1 MADIRG
7 AYDRWSETY
16 DTQQNPTRDLDALV
30 LQRLVPALDGLL
42 TVVEAGAGTGKNT
55 AWLAPRCARLI
66 GLDFSPGMLQ
76 VARHRVRSPHVQFLL
91 HDIQQPW
98 PLADASA
105 DIVLFNLILEHI
117 ESLEPVFCHAARV
130 MRPGARLLISEFH
143 PGRVLE
149 GKGARIDQG
158 EEPGEF
164 VGTFLHLLEEY
175 VVAGSAAGLELES
188 TAEWTVALLGG
199 STPDADELQPLIL
212 SLCFAKRDDVPAA

>member
-1 MADIRG
+1 LADIRS
-7 AYDRWSETY
+7 AYDRWSQTY
-16 DTQQNPTRDLDALV
+16 DTQQNPTRDLDAVV
-30 LQRLVPALDGLL
+30 LRQIVPVLDGL

-55 AWLAPRCARLI
+55 VWLAPRCARLI

-76 VARHRVRSPHVQFLL
+76 VARHRVRSPRVQFLL
-91 HDIQQPW
+91 HDVQQPW
-98 PLADASA
+98 PLADACA

-143 PGRVLE
+143 PDRVLE

-164 VGTFLHLLEEY
+164 VGTFLHLFEEY
-175 VVAGSAAGLELES
+175 VAAGSAAGLSLES
-188 TAEWTVALLGG
+188 TAEWTEELFVDGA
-199 STPDADELQPLIL
+199 PDADGLQPLIL
-212 SLCFAKRDDVPAA
+212 SLCFAKRANAPAA